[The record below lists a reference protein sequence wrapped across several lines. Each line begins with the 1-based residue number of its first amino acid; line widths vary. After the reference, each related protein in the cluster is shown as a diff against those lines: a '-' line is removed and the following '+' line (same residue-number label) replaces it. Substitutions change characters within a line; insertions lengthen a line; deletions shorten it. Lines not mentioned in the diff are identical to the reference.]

1 MYVAIKMNV
10 RITAHS
16 ITHQLLKIPNTFGRG
31 YLIGL
36 YNIVIPAS
44 MWLGQWGWGL
54 SQSFASWLTAHH
66 PSSPEHSPN
75 FRSPRTEPPAHG
87 QVDSQVGDKVFLS
100 AVPPA
105 LQ

>member
-54 SQSFASWLTAHH
+54 L
-66 PSSPEHSPN
+66 
-75 FRSPRTEPPAHG
+75 
-87 QVDSQVGDKVFLS
+87 
-100 AVPPA
+100 
-105 LQ
+105 